1 MARTPKSRSQRYLDN
16 RGNPTVE
23 VHGLPSAPLRDLFHQ
38 LLTMRWGSFL
48 ALAFAAY
55 VVLNAIFATFYYF
68 DPGGVENARPGSF
81 TDAYFFSVE
90 SMMTIGYGRMVPVSM
105 LSHVLVTIESFVGLL
120 TTALL
125 TGLIF
130 AKFATPTANVLFS
143 NVVCIA
149 KHDGHPTVLFRLAN
163 ARGNRLI
170 QASLSVTIAKT
181 AKTKEGE
188 TFRRVH
194 DVSLVRS
201 TNPLFWIGWTAMHR
215 IDESSPFHG
224 ETKESLLEKGAEMIV
239 VLSGVDEHSSATVHT
254 RRSYGPE
261 EMRWGER
268 FVDLLS
274 AGVSQGALRA
284 VDYSRFHDTQPADL

>member
-1 MARTPKSRSQRYLDN
+1 MARPRPTRSQRYLDN
-16 RGNPTVE
+16 RGNPTIE
-23 VHGLPSAPLRDLFHQ
+23 VHGLPSAPLADLFHR
-38 LLTMRWGSFL
+38 LLTMRWGAFL
-48 ALAFAAY
+48 ALAFATY
-55 VVLNAIFATFYYF
+55 LVLNGLFALLYLL
-68 DPGGVENARPGSF
+68 DAGGVENARPGSF
-81 TDAYFFSVE
+81 LDAYFFSVE
-90 SMMTIGYGRMVPVSM
+90 SMMTIGYGRMVPVST

-149 KHDGHPTVLFRLAN
+149 KHDGVPTVLLRLAN
-163 ARGNRLI
+163 ARGNRLV
-170 QASLSVTIAKT
+170 QASLAVTLAKSTKT
-181 AKTKEGE
+181 AEGE
-188 TFRRVH
+188 SFRKVS
-194 DVSLVRS
+194 DVALVRS
-201 TNPLFWIGWTAMHR
+201 TNPLFWIGWTVMHR
-215 IDESSPFHG
+215 IDESSPFYG
-224 ETKESLLEKGAEMIV
+224 ETKESLVEKGAEMIV

-261 EMRWGER
+261 EMRWGAR

-274 AGVSQGALRA
+274 ASAQQGVLRS

>member
-1 MARTPKSRSQRYLDN
+1 MAQRYLDN
-16 RGNPTVE
+16 RGQPTVE
-23 VHGLPSAPLRDLFHQ
+23 VTGLPAAPLADLFHR
-38 LLTMRWGSFL
+38 LLTMRWGAFL

-55 VVLNAIFATFYYF
+55 MVINALFACLYLL
-68 DPGGVENARPGSF
+68 DPGGVENATPGSF
-81 TDAYFFSVE
+81 LEAYFFSVE
-90 SMMTIGYGRMVPVSM
+90 SMMTIGYGRMVPVSTF
-105 LSHVLVTIESFVGLL
+105 SHVLVTIESFVGLL

-130 AKFATPTANVLFS
+130 AKFAAPTANVLFS

-149 KHDGHPTVLFRLAN
+149 RHEGAPTVLFRLAN

-170 QASLSVTIAKT
+170 QASLSVTLAKT
-181 AKTKEGE
+181 IKTKEGE
-188 TFRRVH
+188 TFRKVF
-194 DVSLVRS
+194 DVPLVRS

-215 IDESSPFHG
+215 IDESSPFFG
-224 ETKESLLEKGAEMIV
+224 ETKESLMANGAEMIV

-254 RRSYGPE
+254 RRSYSPD
-261 EMRWGER
+261 EMRWGQR

-274 AGVSQGALRA
+274 GNVRDGRLRA